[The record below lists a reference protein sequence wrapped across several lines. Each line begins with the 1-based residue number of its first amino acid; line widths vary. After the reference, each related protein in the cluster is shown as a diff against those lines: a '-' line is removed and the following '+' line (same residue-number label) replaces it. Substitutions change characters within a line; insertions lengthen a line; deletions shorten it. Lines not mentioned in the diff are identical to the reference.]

1 MASNLSPEVKS
12 ILVQTHDLMI
22 ALSNEPLGVAGIL
35 LGKGFISDEI
45 MSKMLVVS
53 YTPKEKATILIEAV
67 RNKVE
72 LAPSKFPEL
81 LDILSE
87 VTCEEVVESLRSTYQ
102 SELISVVHDQSRL
115 ISFGPVD
122 YWDKTLGSRPLRM
135 TTVVLFP
142 CCDYNNED

>member
-1 MASNLSPEVKS
+1 MASNPSPEVQS
-12 ILVQTHDLMI
+12 IFAQTYDLMI
-22 ALSNEPLGVAGIL
+22 ALSSDPLGVAGIL
-35 LGKGFISDEI
+35 LSKGFITGEI

-53 YTPKEKATILIEAV
+53 YTPKEKATILVEAV

-87 VTCEEVVESLRSTYQ
+87 VTCAEEVVESLRSTYQ

-115 ISFGPVD
+115 ILLISFGPVD
-122 YWDKTLGSRPLRM
+122 NWDKTLGSQPLRV
-135 TTVVLFP
+135 TTSIVPML
-142 CCDYNNED
+142 